1 MMGFDDTEV
10 FRSPNLLVKHRMMDA
25 LGWNYDSKELPSIN
39 GKPLNKE
46 WTDKIERWSV
56 LAQARKEHRLKK
68 GNR

>member
-1 MMGFDDTEV
+1 
-10 FRSPNLLVKHRMMDA
+10 LLVKHRMMDA